1 MRRVRRLWHFDVIFI
16 VAALAV
22 LAGGDAVR
30 TAAPAT
36 VTIVHINDAHEMDAS
51 DDGRSG
57 GLARVAT
64 LVERLRKTHSPL
76 LFTLGGDFLSPAA
89 IGTARINGEPMAGRQ
104 AVAVLNLM
112 GVQWAT
118 LGNHEFDIS
127 EVAFKQRLSESKFG
141 IVSSNVVGAD
151 GQPFAG
157 TVPSA
162 VVPLRVA
169 GRDIRLG
176 LIGLTIDFNRR
187 PWVTY
192 LPAVDSAR
200 TQVQALAGKT
210 DAIVA
215 LTHLGLAGDQALAGA
230 VPEIDLILGGHEHE
244 NWELRRGSRATPIA
258 KADANGR
265 SAIVATLTFD
275 RPGTRP
281 DVTTRVEIL
290 NERVPQQARVKAEI
304 ARWMALGFDAFKQDG
319 LDPEAPVATI
329 TSALDGREGTVRNR
343 SGDLTDLDRRQ
354 HGARG
359 GTRRCRGT
367 QWRTR
372 FGLTTSCCRARSGST
387 TSSAFFRS
395 AARLFGRRSR
405 DGCSA
410 RCSKLASR
418 IRAPAGT
425 CTRRESRAT
434 ARRGW
439 SEGKPLDP
447 SARYR
452 VALPEFL
459 LTGGESR
466 MAFLTRANPQ
476 VSEIQEFRD
485 VRLVLIDRTQRAMKV
500 SGLFRDRLQ
509 RKPGFA
515 GGRGD
520 LVDLCFR
527 HFPRVDPGDAA
538 AIHVD
543 VHHDLESLGR

>member
-51 DDGRSG
+51 DGGRSG

-104 AVAVLNLM
+104 AVAVLNLL

-304 ARWMALGFDAFKQDG
+304 ARWMALGFDAFKQEG

-343 SGDLTDLDRRQ
+343 SGDLTDLIVASMAREAGPVDAAVLNGGSIRIDDILLPGPVRQ
-354 HGARG
+354 YDVIRILPFGGKVVRATLEGRLLGAVLEAGLANQGSG
-359 GTRRCRGT
+359 GY
-367 QWRTR
+367 
-372 FGLTTSCCRARSGST
+372 LHTSGVT
-387 TSSAFFRS
+387 
-395 AARLFGRRSR
+395 R
-405 DGCSA
+405 DGSA
-410 RCSKLASR
+410 WLVR
-418 IRAPAGT
+418 
-425 CTRRESRAT
+425 
-434 ARRGW
+434 
-439 SEGKPLDP
+439 GKPLDP

-485 VRLVLIDRTQRAMKV
+485 VRLALIDQLK
-500 SGLFRDRLQ
+500 
-509 RKPGFA
+509 
-515 GGRGD
+515 GR
-520 LVDLCFR
+520 
-527 HFPRVDPGDAA
+527 
-538 AIHVD
+538 
-543 VHHDLESLGR
+543 